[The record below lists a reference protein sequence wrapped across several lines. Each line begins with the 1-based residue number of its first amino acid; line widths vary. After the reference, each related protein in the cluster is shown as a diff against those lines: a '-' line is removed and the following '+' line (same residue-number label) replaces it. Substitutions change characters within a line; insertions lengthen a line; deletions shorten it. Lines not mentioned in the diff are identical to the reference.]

1 MPCIICELQSA
12 LAGRALHWGFRATR
26 WYEKITTM
34 KCVREGSLWALLLAK
49 EACDV
54 HSVPKGTFLSLF

>member
-1 MPCIICELQSA
+1 M
-12 LAGRALHWGFRATR
+12 
-26 WYEKITTM
+26 TM

-54 HSVPKGTFLSLF
+54 HSVPKGTF